1 MLHQLAHTG
10 KAGQADHVFVQV
22 LPDLV
27 QGLEP
32 VEQLHI
38 LHLGQIAGEH
48 LVQVVV
54 GVHQAGIAQHVAGVD
69 GLVGGDGQIFADGLD
84 EAVLTVEIHVLQQP
98 VAVVAGDQLG
108 DVFQQQSSHIVC
120 SFIRK
125 MGRKKEQAASG
136 LLFLYWGQRSS
147 RK

>member
-1 MLHQLAHTG
+1 MY
-10 KAGQADHVFVQV
+10 KAGVA
-22 LPDLV
+22 
-27 QGLEP
+27 E
-32 VEQLHI
+32 
-38 LHLGQIAGEH
+38 
-48 LVQVVV
+48 
-54 GVHQAGIAQHVAGVD
+54 HVAAVD
-69 GLVGGDGQIFADGLD
+69 DAACGDIQTAADGLD
-84 EAVLTVEIHVLQQP
+84 EAVLAVDIGVLQDA
-98 VAVVAGDQLG
+98 VTVVAGDQLG